1 MVEGYT
7 IKFSGEYTFF
17 TDNKTE
23 AMKYFWN
30 KMNKIGL
37 GTGLFLSEV
46 TIEEY
51 KEEDEEEE

>member
-17 TDNKTE
+17 VDDKTE
-23 AMKYFWN
+23 AMKYFWE

-37 GTGLFLSEV
+37 GTGLHLSDV

-51 KEEDEEEE
+51 KDEEEE